1 MRDENLKKIKVWE
14 TQAVIFN
21 LLHNIY
27 MLRSMVDSCCFLV
40 KFSWPKT
47 LVKKWFNIKSKGE
60 DFQADDVIYGG
71 DCLIPA

>member
-1 MRDENLKKIKVWE
+1 MELASFYVMLLLILMFLLK
-14 TQAVIFN
+14 
-21 LLHNIY
+21 L
-27 MLRSMVDSCCFLV
+27 
-40 KFSWPKT
+40 SWPKI